1 MINTT
6 YVLECSINGKAVA
19 VAVPAS
25 KRMSDILRDDLLL
38 TGTKVSC
45 EIGRC
50 GACMVLLD
58 GKPVNSCLLMAYQAA
73 GKEVT
78 TIEGISAG
86 EELHPVQQA
95 MLEEGGLQC
104 GYCTAGMVVTL
115 TALWEE
121 NPTPTRAEAGEALC
135 GNICR
140 CTGYEGIFRA
150 VERCG
155 LSMKR
160 EGEKPL

>member
-1 MINTT
+1 LINTT

-19 VAVPAS
+19 VPVPAS

-86 EELHPVQQA
+86 EELHRVQQA

-121 NPTPTRAEAGEALC
+121 NPTPTRAEAEEALC

-155 LSMKR
+155 LSIKR
-160 EGEKPL
+160 EG

>member
-1 MINTT
+1 
-6 YVLECSINGKAVA
+6 VLECSINGKAVA
-19 VAVPAS
+19 VPVPAS
-25 KRMSDILRDDLLL
+25 KRMADILRDDLLL

-45 EIGRC
+45 GIGRC
-50 GACMVLLD
+50 GSCMVLLD

-86 EELHPVQQA
+86 DGLHPVQQA

-115 TALWEE
+115 TALWEK
-121 NPTPTRAEAGEALC
+121 NPTPTRAEAEEALC

-155 LSMKR
+155 LSIKR
-160 EGEKPL
+160 EG

>member
-1 MINTT
+1 
-6 YVLECSINGKAVA
+6 
-19 VAVPAS
+19 
-25 KRMSDILRDDLLL
+25 MSDILRDDLLL

-115 TALWEE
+115 TALWET
-121 NPTPTRAEAGEALC
+121 NPTRD
-135 GNICR
+135 
-140 CTGYEGIFRA
+140 
-150 VERCG
+150 
-155 LSMKR
+155 
-160 EGEKPL
+160 

>member
-6 YVLECSINGKAVA
+6 FVLECSINGKDVA
-19 VAVPAS
+19 IPVPAS
-25 KRMSDILRDDLLL
+25 KRMSAILRDDLLL

-73 GKEVT
+73 GKEIT

-86 EELHPVQQA
+86 HELHPVQQA
-95 MLEEGGLQC
+95 MLKEGGLQC

-115 TALWEE
+115 TALWEI
-121 NPTPTRAEAGEALC
+121 NPAPTRAEAEEALC

-155 LSMKR
+155 LSIRR
-160 EGEKPL
+160 EG

>member
-19 VAVPAS
+19 VPVPAS

-115 TALWEE
+115 TALWEK
-121 NPTPTRAEAGEALC
+121 NPTPTRAEAEEALC

-155 LSMKR
+155 LSIKR
-160 EGEKPL
+160 EG

>member
-19 VAVPAS
+19 VPVPAS

-78 TIEGISAG
+78 TIEGISTG

-115 TALWEE
+115 TALWEK
-121 NPTPTRAEAGEALC
+121 NPTPTRAEAEEALC

-155 LSMKR
+155 LSIKR
-160 EGEKPL
+160 EG

>member
-6 YVLECSINGKAVA
+6 YVLKCAINGKAVA
-19 VAVPAS
+19 IPVPAS

-73 GKEVT
+73 GREVT

-86 EELHPVQQA
+86 EDLHPVQQA

-115 TALWEE
+115 TALWEI
-121 NPTPTRAEAGEALC
+121 NPAPTRAEAEQALC

-155 LSMKR
+155 LSIKR
-160 EGEKPL
+160 EG

>member
-6 YVLECSINGKAVA
+6 FVLECSINGKAVA
-19 VAVPAS
+19 VPVPAS

-115 TALWEE
+115 
-121 NPTPTRAEAGEALC
+121 NGVM
-135 GNICR
+135 GNES
-140 CTGYEGIFRA
+140 YPNEGGGRRST
-150 VERCG
+150 VRQYMPMHG
-155 LSMKR
+155 L
-160 EGEKPL
+160 

>member
-19 VAVPAS
+19 VPVPAS

-45 EIGRC
+45 GIGRC

-115 TALWEE
+115 TALWEK
-121 NPTPTRAEAGEALC
+121 NPTPTRAEAEEALC

-155 LSMKR
+155 LSIKR

>member
-1 MINTT
+1 MIQTSFMLQCT
-6 YVLECSINGKAVA
+6 INGKAIA
-19 VAVPAS
+19 MPVPAS
-25 KRMSDILRDDLLL
+25 KRMSDILRDDLQL

-78 TIEGISAG
+78 TIEGISSG
-86 EELHPVQQA
+86 EELHPVQKA

-104 GYCTAGMVVTL
+104 GYCTAGMVVSL
-115 TALWEE
+115 TALWAN
-121 NPTPTRAEAGEALC
+121 NPCPTRTEAEEALC

-150 VERCG
+150 VEKCG
-155 LSMKR
+155 FVRK
-160 EGEKPL
+160 E

>member
-6 YVLECSINGKAVA
+6 YVLECSINGKSVA
-19 VAVPAS
+19 IPVPAS

-73 GKEVT
+73 GKQVT
-78 TIEGISAG
+78 TIEGISGG

-115 TALWEE
+115 TALWEK
-121 NPTPTRAEAGEALC
+121 NPTPTRAEAEEALC

-160 EGEKPL
+160 EG

>member
-1 MINTT
+1 VINTSF
-6 YVLECSINGKAVA
+6 VLDCTINGKAVSIP
-19 VAVPAS
+19 VPAS
-25 KRMSDILRDDLLL
+25 KRMSAILRDDLLM

-50 GACMVLLD
+50 GACMILLD
-58 GKPVNSCLLMAYQAA
+58 GQPVNSCLLMAYQAS
-73 GKEVT
+73 GKELT

-86 EELHPVQQA
+86 EELHPIQQA

-115 TALWEE
+115 TALWES
-121 NPTPTRAEAGEALC
+121 NPAPTRAEAEKALC

-150 VERCG
+150 VEKCG
-155 LSMKR
+155 LSIKR
-160 EGEKPL
+160 EG

>member
-1 MINTT
+1 LINTT

-19 VAVPAS
+19 VPVPAS

-45 EIGRC
+45 GIGRC

-104 GYCTAGMVVTL
+104 GYCTAGMVVTF
-115 TALWEE
+115 TALWEK
-121 NPTPTRAEAGEALC
+121 NPAPTRAEAEEALC

-155 LSMKR
+155 LSIKR
-160 EGEKPL
+160 EG

>member
-1 MINTT
+1 MINTN
-6 YVLECSINGKAVA
+6 YVLECSINGKGVT
-19 VAVPAS
+19 VPVPAS

-121 NPTPTRAEAGEALC
+121 NPTPTRAEAEEALC

-155 LSMKR
+155 LSIKR
-160 EGEKPL
+160 EG

>member
-1 MINTT
+1 M
-6 YVLECSINGKAVA
+6 
-19 VAVPAS
+19 
-25 KRMSDILRDDLLL
+25 

-73 GKEVT
+73 GKEMT

-86 EELHPVQQA
+86 EELHPIQQA

-115 TALWEE
+115 PRCGKT
-121 NPTPTRAEAGEALC
+121 NPTPTRAEAEEALC

-140 CTGYEGIFRA
+140 CTG
-150 VERCG
+150 
-155 LSMKR
+155 L
-160 EGEKPL
+160 

>member
-1 MINTT
+1 MIPF
-6 YVLECSINGKAVA
+6 VLECSINGKDIALP
-19 VAVPAS
+19 VPAS
-25 KRMSDILRDDLLL
+25 KRMSDLLREDLQL

-58 GKPVNSCLLMAYQAA
+58 GKPVNACLLMAYQAA
-73 GKEVT
+73 GKRLV

-86 EELHPVQQA
+86 DKLHPIQKA

-104 GYCTAGMVVTL
+104 GYCTAGMVVSL
-115 TALWEE
+115 TALWET
-121 NPTPTRAEAGEALC
+121 NPCPTRAEAETALC

-150 VERCG
+150 VEKCG

-160 EGEKPL
+160 EG

>member
-1 MINTT
+1 MIHTT
-6 YVLECSINGKAVA
+6 YVLECTINGKEVA
-19 VAVPAS
+19 IPVPAS
-25 KRMSDILRDDLLL
+25 KRMSDILREDLLL

-73 GKEVT
+73 GKHVV

-86 EELHPVQQA
+86 EALHPIQQA

-104 GYCTAGMVVTL
+104 GYCTAGMVVSL
-115 TALWEE
+115 TALWET
-121 NPTPTRAEAGEALC
+121 NPAPTRTEAEEALC

-150 VERCG
+150 IERCG
-155 LSMKR
+155 QWGKR
-160 EGEKPL
+160 EA

>member
-19 VAVPAS
+19 VPVPAS

-50 GACMVLLD
+50 GACMILLD

-73 GKEVT
+73 GKELT

-115 TALWEE
+115 TALWET
-121 NPTPTRAEAGEALC
+121 NPTPTRAEAEEALC

-150 VERCG
+150 VEKCG

-160 EGEKPL
+160 EG

>member
-1 MINTT
+1 MTNTT
-6 YVLECSINGKAVA
+6 YVLACSINGQEIAIP
-19 VAVPAS
+19 VPAS
-25 KRMSDILRDDLLL
+25 KRMSDILRDDLRL

-50 GACMVLLD
+50 GSCMVLLD
-58 GKPVNSCLLMAYQAA
+58 GKPVNACLLMAYQAA
-73 GKEVT
+73 GKQVT
-78 TIEGISAG
+78 TIEGISG
-86 EELHPVQQA
+86 GDELHPVQRA

-115 TALWEE
+115 TALWES
-121 NPTPTRAEAGEALC
+121 NPAPTRAEAEQALC
-135 GNICR
+135 GNLCR

-160 EGEKPL
+160 EL

>member
-1 MINTT
+1 LINTT

-19 VAVPAS
+19 VPVPAS
-25 KRMSDILRDDLLL
+25 KRMADILRDDLLL

-45 EIGRC
+45 GIGRC
-50 GACMVLLD
+50 GSCMVLLD

-86 EELHPVQQA
+86 DGLHPVQQA

-115 TALWEE
+115 TALWEK
-121 NPTPTRAEAGEALC
+121 NPTPTRAEAEEALC

-155 LSMKR
+155 LSIKR
-160 EGEKPL
+160 EG

>member
-1 MINTT
+1 
-6 YVLECSINGKAVA
+6 
-19 VAVPAS
+19 
-25 KRMSDILRDDLLL
+25 MSDILRDDLLL

-115 TALWEE
+115 TALWEK
-121 NPTPTRAEAGEALC
+121 NPTPTRVEAEEALC

-160 EGEKPL
+160 EG

>member
-1 MINTT
+1 MINTS
-6 YVLECSINGKAVA
+6 YVLACTINGKGVSIP
-19 VAVPAS
+19 VPAS
-25 KRMSDILRDDLLL
+25 KRMAAILRDDLQL

-45 EIGRC
+45 GIGRC
-50 GACMVLLD
+50 GACMILLD
-58 GKPVNSCLLMAYQAA
+58 GKPVNACLLMAYQAA
-73 GKEVT
+73 GKAIT

-86 EELHPVQQA
+86 AELHPIQQA

-115 TALWEE
+115 TALWET
-121 NPTPTRAEAGEALC
+121 NPSPTRSEAEEALC

-150 VERCG
+150 VAKCG
-155 LSMKR
+155 LSIQR
-160 EGEKPL
+160 EG

>member
-6 YVLECSINGKAVA
+6 YVLECSINGKDVA
-19 VAVPAS
+19 VPVPAS

-73 GKEVT
+73 GKELT

-121 NPTPTRAEAGEALC
+121 NPTPTRAEAEEALC

-155 LSMKR
+155 LSIKR
-160 EGEKPL
+160 EG

>member
-1 MINTT
+1 M
-6 YVLECSINGKAVA
+6 K
-19 VAVPAS
+19 VPAS
-25 KRMSDILRDDLLL
+25 KRMSDILRDDLRL

-50 GACMVLLD
+50 GSCMVLLD
-58 GKPVNSCLLMAYQAA
+58 GKPVNACLLMAYQAA
-73 GKEVT
+73 GKQVT
-78 TIEGISAG
+78 TIEGISGG
-86 EELHPVQQA
+86 EGLHPVQQA

-115 TALWEE
+115 TSLLEK
-121 NPTPTRAEAGEALC
+121 NPAPTRAEAEQALC
-135 GNICR
+135 GNLCR

-155 LSMKR
+155 YLK
-160 EGEKPL
+160 GKG

>member
-6 YVLECSINGKAVA
+6 YVLECCINGKDMSIP
-19 VAVPAS
+19 VPAS
-25 KRMSDILRDDLLL
+25 KRMTDVLRDDLGL

-50 GACMVLLD
+50 GACMILLD
-58 GKPVNSCLLMAYQAA
+58 GQPVNACLLMAYQASGTA
-73 GKEVT
+73 IT
-78 TIEGISAG
+78 TIEGLSAG
-86 EELHPVQQA
+86 EALHPVQQA
-95 MLEEGGLQC
+95 LLEEGGLQC

-115 TALWEE
+115 SALWEK
-121 NPTPTRAEAGEALC
+121 NPAPTRAEAEKALC

-150 VERCG
+150 VETVNVVNLG
-155 LSMKR
+155 LTK
-160 EGEKPL
+160 

>member
-19 VAVPAS
+19 IPVPAS

-73 GKEVT
+73 GSEVT

-86 EELHPVQQA
+86 EDLHPVQQA

-115 TALWEE
+115 TALWEN
-121 NPTPTRAEAGEALC
+121 NPAPTRAEAEQALC

-155 LSMKR
+155 LSIKR
-160 EGEKPL
+160 EG

>member
-6 YVLECSINGKAVA
+6 YVLECSINGKEIAIPVS
-19 VAVPAS
+19 AS
-25 KRMSDILRDDLLL
+25 KRMSDILRDDLRL

-58 GKPVNSCLLMAYQAA
+58 GKPVNACLLMAYQAA
-73 GKEVT
+73 GKQVT
-78 TIEGISAG
+78 TIEGISGG
-86 EELHPVQQA
+86 ETLHPVQQA

-115 TALWEE
+115 TALWAK
-121 NPTPTRAEAGEALC
+121 NPAPTRAEAEQALC
-135 GNICR
+135 GNLCR

-155 LSMKR
+155 LSIKR
-160 EGEKPL
+160 EG

>member
-19 VAVPAS
+19 VPVPAS

-73 GKEVT
+73 GREVT

-115 TALWEE
+115 TALWEK
-121 NPTPTRAEAGEALC
+121 NPNPTRAEAEEALC

-155 LSMKR
+155 LSIKR
-160 EGEKPL
+160 EG

>member
-19 VAVPAS
+19 VPVPAS

-104 GYCTAGMVVTL
+104 GYCTAGMIVTL
-115 TALWEE
+115 TALWEK
-121 NPTPTRAEAGEALC
+121 NPTPTRAEAEEALC

-155 LSMKR
+155 LSIKR
-160 EGEKPL
+160 EG

>member
-19 VAVPAS
+19 IPVPAA

-73 GKEVT
+73 GKKIT
-78 TIEGISAG
+78 TIEGISEG
-86 EELHPVQQA
+86 EGLHPIQQA

-115 TALWEE
+115 TALWEK
-121 NPTPTRAEAGEALC
+121 NPAPNRAEAEQALC

-155 LSMKR
+155 LSIKR
-160 EGEKPL
+160 EG

>member
-6 YVLECSINGKAVA
+6 YVLECFINGKEIAIP
-19 VAVPAS
+19 VPAS
-25 KRMSDILRDDLLL
+25 KRMSDIIREDLRL

-50 GACMVLLD
+50 GSCMVLLD
-58 GKPVNSCLLMAYQAA
+58 GKPVNACLLMAYQAA
-73 GKEVT
+73 GKQVT
-78 TIEGISAG
+78 TIEGISG
-86 EELHPVQQA
+86 DGTLHPVQQA

-115 TALWEE
+115 TALWAS
-121 NPTPTRAEAGEALC
+121 NPAPTRAEAEQALC
-135 GNICR
+135 GNLCR

-155 LSMKR
+155 LSIKR
-160 EGEKPL
+160 EGEKL

>member
-19 VAVPAS
+19 VPVPAS
-25 KRMSDILRDDLLL
+25 KRMSDILRDDLFL

-50 GACMVLLD
+50 GACMILLD

-115 TALWEE
+115 TALWET
-121 NPTPTRAEAGEALC
+121 NPTPTRAEAEEALC

-160 EGEKPL
+160 EG

>member
-1 MINTT
+1 LINTT
-6 YVLECSINGKAVA
+6 YVLECSINGKEIAIP
-19 VAVPAS
+19 VPAS
-25 KRMSDILRDDLLL
+25 KRMSDILRDDLRL

-58 GKPVNSCLLMAYQAA
+58 GKPVNACLLMAYQAA
-73 GKEVT
+73 GKQVT
-78 TIEGISAG
+78 TIEGISGG
-86 EELHPVQQA
+86 ETLHPVQQA

-115 TALWEE
+115 TALWSK
-121 NPTPTRAEAGEALC
+121 NPAPTRAEAEQALC
-135 GNICR
+135 GNLCR

-155 LSMKR
+155 LSIKR
-160 EGEKPL
+160 EG

>member
-19 VAVPAS
+19 VPVPAS

-78 TIEGISAG
+78 TIEGIAAG

-95 MLEEGGLQC
+95 MLTEGGLQC

-121 NPTPTRAEAGEALC
+121 NPTPTRAEAEEALC

-160 EGEKPL
+160 EG

>member
-6 YVLECSINGKAVA
+6 YVLACSINGKEISIP
-19 VAVPAS
+19 VPAS
-25 KRMSDILRDDLLL
+25 KRMTDVLRDDLGL

-50 GACMVLLD
+50 GACMILLD
-58 GKPVNSCLLMAYQAA
+58 GQPVNACLLMAYQASGA
-73 GKEVT
+73 AIT
-78 TIEGISAG
+78 TIEGLSAG
-86 EELHPVQQA
+86 EALHPVQQA

-115 TALWEE
+115 SALWET
-121 NPTPTRAEAGEALC
+121 NPAPTRAEAEKALC

-150 VERCG
+150 VEKCG
-155 LSMKR
+155 LSLKR
-160 EGEKPL
+160 EG

>member
-6 YVLECSINGKAVA
+6 YVLECSINGKEIAIP
-19 VAVPAS
+19 VPAS
-25 KRMSDILRDDLLL
+25 KRMSDILRDDLRL

-58 GKPVNSCLLMAYQAA
+58 GKPVNACLLMAYQAA
-73 GKEVT
+73 GKQVT
-78 TIEGISAG
+78 TIEGISGG
-86 EELHPVQQA
+86 ETLHPVQQA

-115 TALWEE
+115 TALWAI
-121 NPTPTRAEAGEALC
+121 NPAPTRAEAEQALC
-135 GNICR
+135 GNLCR

-155 LSMKR
+155 LSIKR
-160 EGEKPL
+160 EG

>member
-1 MINTT
+1 MINAA
-6 YVLECSINGKAVA
+6 YVLECSINGKDVA
-19 VAVPAS
+19 IPVPAS
-25 KRMSDILRDDLLL
+25 KRMSDILRDDLRL

-58 GKPVNSCLLMAYQAA
+58 GKPVNACLLMAYQAA
-73 GKEVT
+73 GKQVT
-78 TIEGISAG
+78 TIEGISGG
-86 EELHPVQQA
+86 ESLHPVQQA

-115 TALWEE
+115 TALWNR
-121 NPTPTRAEAGEALC
+121 NPAPTRAEAEQALC
-135 GNICR
+135 GNLCR

-155 LSMKR
+155 LPTKR
-160 EGEKPL
+160 EGEKL